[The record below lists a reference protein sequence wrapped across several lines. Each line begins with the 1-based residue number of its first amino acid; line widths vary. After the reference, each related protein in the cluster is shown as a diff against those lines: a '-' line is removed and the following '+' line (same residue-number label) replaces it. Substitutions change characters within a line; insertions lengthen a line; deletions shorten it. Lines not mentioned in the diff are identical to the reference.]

1 MSNLLKAI
9 QSIILNPITKLPT
22 KKSGSN
28 KINAVGDALE
38 MYVQDVFAE
47 THGMSDKART
57 EKLSDVFSYRGNS
70 NNPPDAILKNGDA
83 IEVKKVQSPNAVLA
97 LNSSY
102 PKAKLF
108 ADSNMISKA
117 CRECEDWTEKDLLYV
132 IGYTSDSKLKYL
144 WFIYG
149 DCFAADKDVYERIKN
164 TISDGIDEIKGVEF
178 TKTNELGKVK
188 KVDPLGITDLRIRGM
203 WHIENPHTIFEY
215 LYKPNNSEFQL
226 FCLMQKEKFEKFPT
240 EDKDFFKNFNGENFS
255 LREVKIKNP
264 NNPVNLIDCTFIT
277 FRK

>member
-22 KKSGSN
+22 KKYGSN

-47 THGMSDKART
+47 THGMSDKARM
-57 EKLSDVFSYRGNS
+57 EKLSDVFSYLGNS

-132 IGYTSDSKLKYL
+132 IGHTSDSELRYL

-149 DCFAADKDVYERIKN
+149 DCYFASRDFY
-164 TISDGIDEIKGVEF
+164 
-178 TKTNELGKVK
+178 K
-188 KVDPLGITDLRIRGM
+188 KLLNITDPLAVTSFNFLKENLIPFNQCYAIT
-203 WHIENPHTIFEY
+203 P
-215 LYKPNNSEFQL
+215 
-226 FCLMQKEKFEKFPT
+226 EKVFEKNLVFNH
-240 EDKDFFKNFNGENFS
+240 KNQFLNVLMLKSKYESFS
-255 LREVKIKNP
+255 LADRYDLE
-264 NNPVNLIDCTFIT
+264 NLIGDDLSICDCLIHSPNESSTMLNAKFIS
-277 FRK
+277 FNYKND